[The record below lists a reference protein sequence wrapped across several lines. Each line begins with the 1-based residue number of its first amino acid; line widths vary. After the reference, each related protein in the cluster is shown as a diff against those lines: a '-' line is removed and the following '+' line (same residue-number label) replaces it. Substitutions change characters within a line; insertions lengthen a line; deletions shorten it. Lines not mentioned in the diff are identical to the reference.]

1 MELEKEIKNLG
12 IRVYHIPFSGKKDYI
27 KAWFKCYRL
36 LRSTGPDIVHCHL
49 FDANI
54 IGLSAAKAA
63 GIKKRIHTRH
73 HGDLHHVS
81 FSRGVWLDK
90 LVNSLSTD
98 VVAPSEVAKKV
109 LVEMDKI
116 EPSKVKV
123 IHHGFDFSEFQN
135 IAPDRVLNLRM
146 KYNIPECVGPVV
158 GIIARWTEWK
168 GVHIA
173 IKTFFEFRKNY
184 SNALLILVNA
194 HGDYEKSISE
204 LLDQLPDESYRVIR
218 FEKDIAALYR
228 LFDIYIHVPIR
239 ETAEAFG
246 QTYIESILSGIP
258 AVFTRSG
265 IAKELLFAGKFR
277 KVNFLNPVEIY
288 QELKYLI
295 QNPNQNSSIQKNF
308 LETFNIDRMISR
320 LSLLYTD

>member
-49 FDANI
+49 FNANI
-54 IGLSAAKAA
+54 IGLSAAFMA
-63 GIKKRIHTRH
+63 GVRKRIHTRH

-81 FSRGVWLDK
+81 FSRGVWLDR
-90 LVNSLSTD
+90 LVNSFSTD

-123 IHHGFDFSEFQN
+123 IHHGFDFREFQN

-146 KYNIPECVGPVV
+146 KYNVSDGVGPVV

-173 IKTFFEFRKNY
+173 IKAFIEFRKNY
-184 SNALLILVNA
+184 SNALLILANA

-204 LLDQLPDESYRVIR
+204 LLNQLTDECYRVIR
-218 FEKDIAALYR
+218 FEKDMAALYR

-246 QTYIESILSGIP
+246 QTYIESLALGLKCIFTKSGVLLEFLDTNGFYKVRYEDVTDLYEKLVIVDK
-258 AVFTRSG
+258 AENNSNKFDLRNF
-265 IAKELLFAGKFR
+265 ELDKYLK
-277 KVNFLNPVEIY
+277 KL
-288 QELKYLI
+288 QELYIKC
-295 QNPNQNSSIQKNF
+295 
-308 LETFNIDRMISR
+308 
-320 LSLLYTD
+320 

>member
-81 FSRGVWLDK
+81 FPRGVWLDR

-123 IHHGFDFSEFQN
+123 IHHGFDFREFQN

-184 SNALLILVNA
+184 SNALLILANA

-204 LLDQLPDESYRVIR
+204 LLNQLPDESYRVIR

-246 QTYIESILSGIP
+246 QTYIESLALGLKCIFTKSGVLLEFLDTNGFYKVRYEDVTDLYEKLVIVDK
-258 AVFTRSG
+258 AENNSNNFDLRNF
-265 IAKELLFAGKFR
+265 ELDKYLK
-277 KVNFLNPVEIY
+277 KL
-288 QELKYLI
+288 QELYIKC
-295 QNPNQNSSIQKNF
+295 
-308 LETFNIDRMISR
+308 
-320 LSLLYTD
+320 